1 MTTTRTVPTYSQT
14 NLELIGFGK
23 TRPKDVQIVYND
35 TNGSTELVFETPF
48 LTCKDRVMTAP
59 KHPDLHQIDIEINK
73 EGYGSKFFAFIE
85 AFENRIIQL
94 VEEHGPSWFTQKEAI
109 YRSIIRTNSTDSTK
123 TFIRFPIDIK
133 QTGQNIF
140 ENITG
145 EPIDFTKIKQGDE
158 VKFILSVPGLW
169 IFNDQFGIVFL
180 VKRVQLR
187 ERKEKIE
194 YNYVFSTTN
203 EDEEDVSTP
212 AETENMI
219 AIMNTEREPIK
230 KKMSNTATPIEVAK
244 PVHTKSQMV
253 VEQHS
258 QKKSANSYPGTQ
270 DGSTRIETDEHNYK
284 QTRPRSSKIEEIHTQ
299 TARPRVSK
307 IEETHTQTTRPHV
320 SKIEEMHT
328 HTGRPRISK
337 IEEIIDIPINNA
349 QQKKPIL
356 KIEEL
361 SDTTGSDLDLMEE
374 NDDYDID
381 AENFQE
387 YFNRATISKQ

>member
-35 TNGSTELVFETPF
+35 TNESSELVFETPF
-48 LTCKDRVMTAP
+48 LKCKDRVMTAP

-145 EPIDFTKIKQGDE
+145 ETIDFTKIKQGDE

-169 IFNDQFGIVFL
+169 LFNDQFGIVFL
-180 VKRVQLR
+180 VKRVLVR
-187 ERKEKIE
+187 ERKEKVE

-203 EDEEDVSTP
+203 DDEEDVSTP

-230 KKMSNTATPIEVAK
+230 KKISTSATPIQVAR
-244 PVHTKSQMV
+244 PVPKSQMV

-258 QKKSANSYPGTQ
+258 QKKPANSYPGTH
-270 DGSTRIETDEHNYK
+270 DGSIQSTRIETEEHNYK
-284 QTRPRSSKIEEIHTQ
+284 QTRPRSSKIEEMHTQ

-307 IEETHTQTTRPHV
+307 IEEIV
-320 SKIEEMHT
+320 
-328 HTGRPRISK
+328 
-337 IEEIIDIPINNA
+337 DIPINNA